1 MDPWCFGISAA
12 LALAGLP
19 IGIRHAMFVRKGKFS
34 AIEHS
39 KWSFEGL
46 TCVFFLAAI
55 MIYLIDAN
63 DPKNLIGVLLLVFTF
78 VYMVF
83 ATIFVT
89 STERCANQCQR
100 ACTCKT
106 DRTPHPKT
114 GWLMLAVLAVRYVTL
129 GSLLT
134 ASML

>member
-1 MDPWCFGISAA
+1 MDSWCFGVSAV

-55 MIYLIDAN
+55 MIYLIDASR
-63 DPKNLIGVLLLVFTF
+63 PQNLIGVLLLVFTF
-78 VYMVF
+78 LYMVV

-89 STERCANQCQR
+89 STERCSNQCQR
-100 ACTCKT
+100 ACNCKT

-114 GWLMLAVLAVRYVTL
+114 GWLMLIVLAVRYVTL
-129 GSLLT
+129 ASLF
-134 ASML
+134 AVSML

>member
-1 MDPWCFGISAA
+1 MNSWCFGTSVA

-19 IGIRHAMFVRKGKFS
+19 IGVRHAMFVKKGKFA

-46 TCVFFLAAI
+46 TCIFFLAAI
-55 MIYLIDAN
+55 IIYLIDA
-63 DPKNLIGVLLLVFTF
+63 KNPQNFTGVLLLVFTF
-78 VYMVF
+78 MYMVF

-89 STERCANQCQR
+89 STERCNNKCQR
-100 ACTCKT
+100 TCTCET
-106 DRTPHPKT
+106 DLTPKPKT
-114 GWLMLAVLAVRYVTL
+114 GWLMLAVLAIRYVTL
-129 GSLLT
+129 ASLLT